1 MVIAAAAIAKS
12 AVAIPIEIGPAAPS
26 GGWRLALSCRDGGAK
41 PAVAAGGAGLRCA
54 LACHLGVA
62 PRGCFNWAAPRAAAA
77 AAMLT
82 EWVRMGGIQ
91 PAAIVQHVGATM
103 HRFRMRFL
111 TAALGAAMLFVANP
125 SFAQNSEQKPGEKPG
140 DKPQA
145 GDAKEAQKK
154 IDEFAEAEKLLGG
167 PAANPE
173 FLWLGRRVVS
183 LFWHSGLGAGPPR
196 SFSASANSSI
206 FF

>member
-12 AVAIPIEIGPAAPS
+12 AVAIPIEIGPAAPP

-41 PAVAAGGAGLRCA
+41 PAGGAGLRRA

-125 SFAQNSEQKPGEKPG
+125 SFAQNSEQKPG

-154 IDEFAEAEKLLGG
+154 IDEFVEAEKLLG
-167 PAANPE
+167 
-173 FLWLGRRVVS
+173 
-183 LFWHSGLGAGPPR
+183 
-196 SFSASANSSI
+196 
-206 FF
+206 